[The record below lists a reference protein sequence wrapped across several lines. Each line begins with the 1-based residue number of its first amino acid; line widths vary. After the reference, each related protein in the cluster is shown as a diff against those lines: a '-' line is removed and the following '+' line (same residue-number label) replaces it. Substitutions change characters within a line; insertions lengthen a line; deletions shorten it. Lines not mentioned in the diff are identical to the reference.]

1 MLYRGLPDKEAGKIC
16 YLDKSHKRPGN
27 YQQADRTSTMP
38 VYLNKQ
44 TETRNQEA
52 SKEATSSESSLKLR
66 FGLGSIL
73 VWSVIASVVLAG
85 IQGSLTPA
93 AVRLIVLLFAGQW
106 LFAAIQVLQGRSNL
120 FIDRSYYAVC
130 ALGKIA
136 RVVDQTIRQRKIV
149 EPGLNPTEK
158 VSLLF
163 WIVKLIFIPFL
174 LSVATSQADHLVPIF
189 TSGKLPELLTS
200 FPMIYIIWLAVIN
213 LLDTVVATLGYAIES
228 KSLGN
233 EVRSVDTSIVS
244 WLAVLSCYPP
254 CWIITRTLIP
264 INASPFFS
272 ASVDNFVD
280 VSVRVL
286 ILIFLTLFTVATFN
300 LNVHFSNL
308 CHRGLVSS
316 GLYSIVRH
324 PAYSCKLIAW
334 GLVIAYLS
342 WSNLTMWCHYLIW
355 IALYVTRAITEERH
369 LSKVDQDYVEYCRRV
384 KYRFIP
390 GLI

>member
-1 MLYRGLPDKEAGKIC
+1 
-16 YLDKSHKRPGN
+16 
-27 YQQADRTSTMP
+27 MP
-38 VYLNKQ
+38 VYLNKP

-52 SKEATSSESSLKLR
+52 SNVATSSESSLKLR
-66 FGLGSIL
+66 FGLGSLL

-106 LFAAIQVLQGRSNL
+106 LFAAVQVFQGKSSL
-120 FIDRSYYAVC
+120 FIERSYYAVC
-130 ALGKIA
+130 ALGKIG
-136 RVVDQTIRQRKIV
+136 RVIHQTIHQRRIV
-149 EPGLNPTEK
+149 EPSLDPTEK

-174 LSVATSQADHLVPIF
+174 LSVATNQADHLVPIF

-233 EVRSVDTSIVS
+233 EVRSVDTSIIG
-244 WLAVLSCYPP
+244 WLAVLCCYPP
-254 CWIITRTLIP
+254 CWVITSTLIP
-264 INASPFFS
+264 INASPYFS

-286 ILIFLTLFTVATFN
+286 ILVFLTLFTVATFN

-308 CHRGLVSS
+308 CHRGLVTS

-324 PAYSCKLIAW
+324 PAYTCKLISW

-342 WSNLTMWCHYLIW
+342 GSNLTMWCHYLAW
-355 IALYVTRAITEERH
+355 IALYVIRAVTEERH
-369 LSKVDQDYVEYCRRV
+369 LSRVDKDYVEYCSRV
-384 KYRFIP
+384 KFRFIP
-390 GLI
+390 GLV